1 MMQRVATGRR
11 HVIGKP
17 PGSFLEFEFGGTVIN
32 RIKALFEAVDEGAG
46 GIGTIAPGAGA
57 DGRQLA
63 AATLMVE
70 AACLDGSFDAAE
82 RDTIGKLLSRHFE
95 LTDEE
100 SATLMSE
107 AEGAQDEANHLL
119 RFTRAIKDAYAPEE
133 RIELIEMLWEVAYAD
148 GILHDYE
155 ANLLRRI
162 GGLIYVSDRERGAA
176 RRRVVTRL
184 GLADESP
191 PSQH

>member
-1 MMQRVATGRR
+1 MGIHQGCC
-11 HVIGKP
+11 
-17 PGSFLEFEFGGTVIN
+17 GGIVIN
-32 RIKALFEAVDEGAG
+32 RIKALFQAVDEGAVG
-46 GIGTIAPGAGA
+46 GERMAPGAGV
-57 DGRQLA
+57 DGKQLA

-70 AACLDGSFDAAE
+70 AACLDGNFDAAE
-82 RDTIGKLLSRHFE
+82 RDTIHSLLGRNFGLSE
-95 LTDEE
+95 EE

-119 RFTRAIKDAYAPEE
+119 RFTRAIKDGYALEE
-133 RIELIEMLWEVAYAD
+133 RVELIEMLWEVAYAD

-176 RRRVVTRL
+176 RQRVASRL
-184 GLADESP
+184 GLADKSP

>member
-1 MMQRVATGRR
+1 M
-11 HVIGKP
+11 
-17 PGSFLEFEFGGTVIN
+17 IN

-46 GIGTIAPGAGA
+46 TTAPGPGA

-70 AACLDGSFDAAE
+70 AACLDGSFDTTE
-82 RDTIGKLLSRHFE
+82 RHAIGQLLGGHFG
-95 LTDEE
+95 LTEEE

-107 AEGAQDEANHLL
+107 AEQAQDEANHLL
-119 RFTRAIKDAYAPEE
+119 RFTRAVKESYAPEE
-133 RIELIEMLWEVAYAD
+133 RVELIEMLWEVAYAD

-176 RRRVVTRL
+176 RRRVVARL
-184 GLADESP
+184 GLADEP
-191 PSQH
+191 PSRQH